1 MEETVAGTRDRWLAA
16 DGALARLGLRIA
28 PALII
33 LLTSTTLTFVAVA
46 SDLETPY
53 LAWDTRAYYDALVSP
68 DPYAGAAV
76 GDIGS
81 FLYPPPF
88 LQVLAPFG
96 LLPWPVFLFGWT
108 TLLTAAA
115 VTLLLRVPRP
125 YRVAWPILVLLAG
138 ADVWAG
144 NINLLL
150 AVGAVIGMTWP
161 AAWAGLALTKVTPG
175 VGALWLGFRGR
186 WPEFALAVIVTA
198 AAAALSFVIAPTL
211 WGDWLAIIFNEVPP
225 PPYAT
230 SFPVP
235 LVIRLPVAVALL
247 WVAARTDRPWLVPVA
262 CMVALPVIW
271 FNGLSMLVAAA
282 ALLPHRS
289 EDDSTI

>member
-33 LLTSTTLTFVAVA
+33 LLTSTMLTFVAVA

-125 YRVAWPILVLLAG
+125 YG
-138 ADVWAG
+138 
-144 NINLLL
+144 
-150 AVGAVIGMTWP
+150 P
-161 AAWAGLALTKVTPG
+161 AS
-175 VGALWLGFRGR
+175 R
-186 WPEFALAVIVTA
+186 
-198 AAAALSFVIAPTL
+198 
-211 WGDWLAIIFNEVPP
+211 
-225 PPYAT
+225 
-230 SFPVP
+230 
-235 LVIRLPVAVALL
+235 
-247 WVAARTDRPWLVPVA
+247 
-262 CMVALPVIW
+262 
-271 FNGLSMLVAAA
+271 
-282 ALLPHRS
+282 
-289 EDDSTI
+289 